1 MKGWN
6 PFGKVDMEIGS
17 FLKASQFNKEYK
29 YEEKESKD
37 HTETQAEP
45 KDKTDIRE

>member
-17 FLKASQFNKEYK
+17 FLRPSAFNKDYRQ
-29 YEEKESKD
+29 D
-37 HTETQAEP
+37 HTAR
-45 KDKTDIRE
+45 KDKKPDDKADDNKTVDDK

>member
-17 FLKASQFNKEYK
+17 FIKVSQFNKVYDENNDK
-29 YEEKESKD
+29 KEIDNDIKQSKQEEEKMVE
-37 HTETQAEP
+37 
-45 KDKTDIRE
+45 